1 MGKVYIRVQ
10 TKTAQKLYPMVR
22 HIYMANI
29 REYHNPPP
37 PTPRPT
43 KSGLLPFPSFS
54 WKILSISKSA
64 FTSFAS
70 VDWAASSFLA
80 SQRLFVSWRL
90 NSSTFVHCRIFV
102 HQGCF
107 KTLFITIS
115 DSRKTTAS
123 NLSMKDWIEWLR
135 IKSNFQLIWSLL
147 KPRWYVCTCQ
157 WHVIQ
162 FVKSNSLKRI
172 LCGLKKMYVVSRFFI
187 GKTPVGI
194 LRNEKAMTKG
204 MRKQIN
210 KQAIT
215 NKAGFGWTKKQG
227 KNSARG
233 SHFFVNF
240 FAHTAQEIR

>member
-1 MGKVYIRVQ
+1 MGFCLFHPFLGKFFPF
-10 TKTAQKLYPMVR
+10 QK
-22 HIYMANI
+22 A
-29 REYHNPPP
+29 
-37 PTPRPT
+37 
-43 KSGLLPFPSFS
+43 LLPV
-54 WKILSISKSA
+54 LQASIEA
-64 FTSFAS
+64 G
-70 VDWAASSFLA
+70 SSFLV
-80 SQRLFVSWRL
+80 SQRFFIMWRL

-123 NLSMKDWIEWLR
+123 NLSLKDWIEWLR

-210 KQAIT
+210 KQEIT

-240 FAHTAQEIR
+240 FAHTAQEIRLTSGKR